1 MLQRGIVGCLL
12 LVVSL
17 APARAAAQSP
27 TDNTR
32 LGQTSAGAG
41 DDAQMFQQAQDA
53 MQRGD
58 LGTARPLLVRLHARL
73 PESFEVNELLGLLY
87 ASQSD
92 WARALPPLQAAAK
105 ERPDSNI
112 ARANLG
118 ATLLKLHRASDAAQ
132 ELQAAVRL
140 EPKDPATQENLGQAE
155 MLLRKPAEAAKA
167 FGAAL
172 PLDPGNADLAYN
184 DALALF
190 DSRSYAQAREALGRM
205 PGVELSPSA
214 QSLYGDIDEKLAR
227 YKQAAQHELNAARL
241 DPSESNIYVLGV
253 ELLRHWTF
261 APAIQEFAAGLKRY
275 PDSRRMRLG
284 LGVAYYGNGNYDQAI
299 PVLADLLADDPDNP
313 VYADLLGRTCTVLT
327 EGKAPRCSTL
337 VQFAERHPHNATL
350 ATYAATSILHR
361 PSNPQD
367 LQVAQTLLQHAIAA
381 GPKLAEARMEMGVLL
396 QTESKWAQSVAPL
409 ETAVRLKPDLAQAH
423 YRLAR
428 AYSHLGQHAQAQRQI
443 ALDQQYSKSQQQNLN
458 ARMQEVTTLV
468 VKMQ

>member
-1 MLQRGIVGCLL
+1 MLQRSVIGWLFL
-12 LVVSL
+12 LVSM
-17 APARAAAQSP
+17 APVRLEAQPSMQNSYPGQSTAAA
-27 TDNTR
+27 
-32 LGQTSAGAG
+32 G
-41 DDAQMFQQAQDA
+41 DAQMFQQAQDA

-58 LGTARPLLVRLHARL
+58 FATARPLLVRLHARM
-73 PESFEVNELLGLLY
+73 PDSFAVNELLGLLY
-87 ASQSD
+87 ASQNNLT
-92 WARALPPLQAAAK
+92 RALPPLEAAAK
-105 ERPDSNI
+105 EQPDSDI

-118 ATLLKLHRASDAAQ
+118 ATLLKLHRAPEAAH

-140 EPKDPATQENLGQAE
+140 NPRDPVSQENLGQAE
-155 MLLRKPAEAAKA
+155 MLLHRPAEAARA

-190 DSRSYAQAREALGRM
+190 DSGNYTLARETLSHM
-205 PGVELSPSA
+205 PGVELSASA

-227 YKQAAQHELNAARL
+227 YKQAAQHDLNAARL

-261 APAIQEFAAGLKRY
+261 APAIREFAAGVKRY

-299 PVLADLLADDPDNP
+299 PVLADLLAEDPDNP

-327 EGKAPRCSTL
+327 EGNDPRCSTL
-337 VQFAERHPHNATL
+337 VPFAEKHPQNATL

-361 PSNPQD
+361 PSNPQN
-367 LQVAQTLLQHAIAA
+367 LQTAQTLLQHAIAA
-381 GPKLAEARMEMGVLL
+381 APQLAEAHMEMGVLL

-428 AYSHLGQHAQAQRQI
+428 AYAHLGQHERAEQQI
-443 ALDQQYSKSQQQNLN
+443 ALDQQYSKSQQQTLN
-458 ARMQEVTTLV
+458 ARMQAITTLV
-468 VKMQ
+468 VNMQ